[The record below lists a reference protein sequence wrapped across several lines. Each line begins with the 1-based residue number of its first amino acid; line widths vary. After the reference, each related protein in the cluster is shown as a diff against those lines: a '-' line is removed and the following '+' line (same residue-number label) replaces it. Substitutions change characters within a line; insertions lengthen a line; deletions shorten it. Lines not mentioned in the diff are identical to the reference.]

1 MAFRPDFQAASR
13 RSAVSSE
20 GDVHSTDGQG
30 LGEFIETWL
39 GDTLALRIH
48 RRDDPRS
55 HPQCRH
61 LIPSQLQQV
70 TFLPNTKAD
79 IYAELST
86 ATNLEEMKFP
96 TAS

>member
-1 MAFRPDFQAASR
+1 M
-13 RSAVSSE
+13 
-20 GDVHSTDGQG
+20 
-30 LGEFIETWL
+30 
-39 GDTLALRIH
+39 ALRIH

-55 HPQCRH
+55 HPECRH
-61 LIPSQLQQV
+61 LIPSQQV

-86 ATNLEEMKFP
+86 GTNLEEMKFP